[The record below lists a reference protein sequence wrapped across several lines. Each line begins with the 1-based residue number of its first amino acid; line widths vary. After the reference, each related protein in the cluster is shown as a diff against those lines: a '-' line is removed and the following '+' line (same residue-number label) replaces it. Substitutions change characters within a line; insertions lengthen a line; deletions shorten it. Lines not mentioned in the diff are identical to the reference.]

1 MCRICPALGFGTLQS
16 SLESVELLSLAG
28 IVVLI
33 DDTLWLFDLFGKS
46 EFRCWSLPILFWRGE
61 QKTADTEGGYEKAKR
76 EDAFGTVGYVKG
88 K

>member
-1 MCRICPALGFGTLQS
+1 MWRICPALGFGTLQS

-33 DDTLWLFDLFGKS
+33 DHTLWLFDLFGAS
-46 EFRCWSLPILFWRGE
+46 EFRCWSLPILFWRE
-61 QKTADTEGGYEKAKR
+61 RKTADIEGGFEKAKR
-76 EDAFGTVGYVKG
+76 EDAFGTVEYVKG